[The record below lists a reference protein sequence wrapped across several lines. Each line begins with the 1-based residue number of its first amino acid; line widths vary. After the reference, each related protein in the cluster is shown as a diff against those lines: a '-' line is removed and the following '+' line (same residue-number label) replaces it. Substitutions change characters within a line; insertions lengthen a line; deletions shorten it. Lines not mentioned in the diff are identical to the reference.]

1 MIIDKLVSRIKD
13 NKIIYLGEFHDNYTH
28 HSIQLEIIGKLYEVN
43 NKIAVGMEMFQAK
56 FQPVIDEF
64 IQGRITENQMVER
77 TEYRKRW
84 GFDYSYYKSLLC
96 FFREKEIRVIALNMD
111 SEIIQSVSGYDPL
124 TLSYPRSH
132 KLPDHI
138 DFSNEQYKQILFGI
152 YSESPTLFYNNFY
165 RFYNLQIIRDE
176 GMAEI
181 IDRFLT
187 QNPDFQI
194 IILAGNGHIMY
205 SHGIP
210 SRVYNRN
217 NIEFVTILSDMSNDP
232 GIADFVI
239 NTGSVHSVNE
249 VQSVQNKVH
258 HTTA

>member
-1 MIIDKLVSRIKD
+1 MIIDKLVGRIKD
-13 NKIIYLGEFHDNYTH
+13 KKIIYLGEFHDNYTH
-28 HSIQLEIIGKLYEVN
+28 HRIQLEIIGKLYEIN
-43 NKIAVGMEMFQAK
+43 NKIAVGMEMFQAR
-56 FQPVIDEF
+56 FQQVIDEF

-77 TEYRKRW
+77 TEYRERW
-84 GFDYSYYKSLLC
+84 GFDYSYYKSLLS
-96 FFREKEIRVIALNMD
+96 FFREKKIRVIALNMD

-124 TLSYPRSH
+124 TLRYSRSH
-132 KLPDHI
+132 KLPGHI
-138 DFSNEQYKQILFGI
+138 DFSNEQYKRILFGI
-152 YSESPTLFYNNFY
+152 YSESPTLFYKNFY
-165 RFYNLQIIRDE
+165 RFYNSQIIRDE

-210 SRVYNRN
+210 SRVFNRN
-217 NIEFVTILSDMSNDP
+217 NIEFVTILSDMSNNP

-239 NTGSVHSVNE
+239 NTGSLHSDSG
-249 VQSVQNKVH
+249 VQTVKKKVPNK
-258 HTTA
+258 TA